1 MKRFVRLLFVLILA
15 LGLTG
20 CGGEDAGA
28 GGEAAA
34 GETGEES
41 ELILGENAF
50 GVSFSVKKVSDEPVV
65 FIVEPF
71 ADKFGD
77 GTNVFE
83 MGEGLGIWGRDALV
97 AGTKKGNEADLQ
109 GSFTIYADSKDGPS
123 VTIDVDGT
131 YGIDE
136 EGYCETEDHMFYYL
150 YQNGQFVESDRES
163 VMGF

>member
-1 MKRFVRLLFVLILA
+1 MKRLVLWLFVLILA

-28 GGEAAA
+28 EAAA

-50 GVSFSVKKVSDEPVV
+50 GVSFSVKKVSDEPVI

-71 ADKFGD
+71 ADKIGD
-77 GTNVFE
+77 GTNVFG

-131 YGIDE
+131 YTIDE
-136 EGYCETEDHMFYYL
+136 EGFCETDDHMFYYL
-150 YQNGQFVESDRES
+150 YQDGQFTVSDRVT

>member
-1 MKRFVRLLFVLILA
+1 MNKFALLLFVLILA
-15 LGLTG
+15 FGLTG
-20 CGGEDAGA
+20 CGGEDTGA
-28 GGEAAA
+28 EVAA

-50 GVSFSVKKVSDEPVV
+50 GVSFSVKKVSEEPVV

-71 ADKFGD
+71 ADQFGD

-83 MGEGLGIWGRDALV
+83 IGEGIGIWGRDALV
-97 AGTKKGNEADLQ
+97 AGTKKGNKADLQ

-131 YGIDE
+131 YQIDE
-136 EGYCETEDHMFYYL
+136 EGFCETDDHMFYYL
-150 YQNGQFVESDRES
+150 YQDGQFTVSDRVT

>member
-1 MKRFVRLLFVLILA
+1 MKRLVLLLFVLILA
-15 LGLTG
+15 LGLAG

-28 GGEAAA
+28 EAAA

-97 AGTKKGNEADLQ
+97 AGTKKGNQATLD

-131 YGIDE
+131 YVVDE

-150 YQNGQFVESDRES
+150 YQNGQFTMSDRVT

>member
-1 MKRFVRLLFVLILA
+1 MKRILLTFVLILA
-15 LGLTG
+15 LSLAG
-20 CGGEDAGA
+20 CGSEDAAGDA
-28 GGEAAA
+28 VSDGDTGTGGE
-34 GETGEES
+34 
-41 ELILGENAF
+41 LVLGENAF

-71 ADKFGD
+71 ADNFGD

-97 AGTKKGNEADLQ
+97 AGTKKGKEADLQ

-131 YGIDE
+131 YTIDE
-136 EGYCETEDHMFYYL
+136 EGFCETDDHMFYYL
-150 YQNGQFVESDRES
+150 YQDGQFTVSDRVT